1 MHWSYGFA
9 EPLYRILFL
18 LLESIPESSVS
29 VDLIPKVTDRYN
41 SIKSK
46 VKFVELNDPW

>member
-46 VKFVELNDPW
+46 VKFVELNAPW